1 MATSGVLPSVLV
13 LGVLFCTILTGDG
26 TVKTGPPHEATSSSP
41 GWPLA
46 KISISPVS
54 PTSNPLSH
62 TSSPVSRTSK
72 QGSQAES
79 HKNPGCF
86 GFLSPHKKTSGDQKK
101 TQGYVK
107 SQNSGWGSKLNR
119 IFRKKPKGRYSNG
132 VLLNP
137 DKAKDMPPHR
147 AANGLLLRDRPFLS
161 EHQDEIS
168 PQTHEISGEN

>member
-1 MATSGVLPSVLV
+1 MATSGVPPSVLV

-46 KISISPVS
+46 KISSPVS
-54 PTSNPLSH
+54 PTSNPSSH

-107 SQNSGWGSKLNR
+107 SQNSGWGSKLNSD
-119 IFRKKPKGRYSNG
+119 FPEEAQGP
-132 VLLNP
+132 L
-137 DKAKDMPPHR
+137 
-147 AANGLLLRDRPFLS
+147 
-161 EHQDEIS
+161 Q
-168 PQTHEISGEN
+168 